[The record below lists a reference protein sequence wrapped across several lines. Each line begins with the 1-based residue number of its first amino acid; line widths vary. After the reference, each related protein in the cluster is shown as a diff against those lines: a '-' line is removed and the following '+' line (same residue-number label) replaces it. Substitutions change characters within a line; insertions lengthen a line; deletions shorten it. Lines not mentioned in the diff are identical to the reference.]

1 MLDTKRLKKKQ
12 RAKHLAK
19 KKKESVL
26 PREVYVLSSVAF
38 FVALGYGMVIPA
50 IPLFAKSFQVNNAQI
65 GAIISAFALAR
76 FAMGL
81 PAGKLIDIF
90 GERRIQTTGLVLV
103 AFSSFASGLATTYWQ
118 LLIFRALGGIGSV
131 MFSVSASSLLM
142 RSVDDSIR
150 GRAQSTY
157 NGGFLIGAVA
167 GPAFGGLLSVISL
180 RVPFFV
186 YAFTLVIGAFVTSF
200 FLSEKRLGK
209 SIKNIQ
215 DPEDRILIKDALK
228 SYPFL
233 AAMSIS
239 FLANWVLFGM
249 RNTILPLFA
258 EEKLSAS
265 NSTIGLGF
273 TVAAIVQGIALVYVG
288 KIADFRGRKFALML
302 GSFAILSGIATVIFS
317 SNWWYYFLAM
327 ALFGIGGAFESTSA
341 SSIVGDLFGGKG
353 GRIIALFQMAGDFGL
368 IISPVLLGW
377 LVDAHSYRTAFIAT
391 AAVFSLTLLLS
402 AKMPETRKLNQE
414 ATRKLNEE
422 I

>member
-1 MLDTKRLKKKQ
+1 VKLLFAQVLVIKLQRKRQ
-12 RAKHLAK
+12 RARQLLNK
-19 KKKESVL
+19 KTKALL

-50 IPLFAKSFQVNNAQI
+50 IPLFAKSFHVNNAQI

-90 GERRIQTTGLVLV
+90 GERRIQTTGLILV
-103 AFSSFASGLATTYWQ
+103 AVSSFASGLAATYWQ
-118 LLIFRALGGIGSV
+118 LLVFRALGGIGSV

-157 NGGFLIGAVA
+157 NGGFLIGAIS

-186 YAFTLVIGAFVTSF
+186 YAFTLVAGAFVTSF
-200 FLSEKRLGK
+200 FLSEKRLGR
-209 SIKNIQ
+209 SIHNIQ
-215 DPEDRILIKDALK
+215 DPEDRILLKDALK

-233 AAMSIS
+233 AAMAIS
-239 FLANWVLFGM
+239 FLANWVLFGL
-249 RNTILPLFA
+249 RNSILPLFA
-258 EEKLSAS
+258 KEQLNAS
-265 NSTIGLGF
+265 NSSIGLGF
-273 TVAAIVQGIALVYVG
+273 TVAAIVQGIALIYVG
-288 KIADFRGRKFALML
+288 KISDFRGRRFALMI
-302 GSFAILSGIATVIFS
+302 GSFAILSGIATVIIS
-317 SNWWYYFLAM
+317 SHWWYYFLAM
-327 ALFGIGGAFESTSA
+327 AFFGIGGAFESTSA
-341 SSIVGDLFGGKG
+341 SSVVGDLFGGKG
-353 GRIIALFQMAGDFGL
+353 GRVIALFQMAGDFGN

-377 LVDAHSYRTAFIAT
+377 LVDAHSYRPAFIVT

-402 AKMPETRKLNQE
+402 AKIPETRKLNQQ
-414 ATRKLNEE
+414 N
-422 I
+422 